1 MRNEKLE
8 KLLSRQQ
15 ALKDAI
21 RGEIRAGKAR
31 KQKALFGA
39 VQRAGL
45 LDLSDDEIEAA
56 LKAYQATRGTGGNGG
71 ETP

>member
-8 KLLSRQQ
+8 KLLARQQ
-15 ALKDAI
+15 ALKETI
-21 RGEIRAGKAR
+21 RGEIRAARAR

-45 LDLSDDEIEAA
+45 LDLSDDQIETA
-56 LKAYQATRGTGGNGG
+56 LKAYQAAKGTDSNGG
-71 ETP
+71 ETS